1 MRPQFSQHATHK
13 AFHKIL
19 RFRWFLGWLILSNS
33 YLPVQ
38 AHLHKWKCSDIGTQK
53 SVLHTRCSQNTAC
66 HIQIADCSWKHGMHI
81 ADCSWIADCALQRWI
96 FSTPHHSQTSLQY
109 QYQFNRDGKPTF
121 TLWFHSDH
129 AAVMNECTK
138 SLPRTKSLA
147 LWLLIEHINIYDNM
161 QMLAQCPFSCT
172 HLPTKKQPKRQEN
185 QREQEEE
192 NMEKCSNP
200 LFFGLNLWYSIW
212 TIILPA
218 SKFQIDITN

>member
-1 MRPQFSQHATHK
+1 MRPQISHHATHK
-13 AFHKIL
+13 AFQKIL
-19 RFRWFLGWLILSNS
+19 RFRWFLGWLIMSNS

-53 SVLHTRCSQNTAC
+53 SVLHYIPGAVKILHVIYRL
-66 HIQIADCSWKHGMHI
+66 QIAAGSMEGYI
-81 ADCSWIADCALQRWI
+81 ATLNLQD
-96 FSTPHHSQTSLQY
+96 TTSLPNISAVPVPIQ
-109 QYQFNRDGKPTF
+109 QRRETF

-185 QREQEEE
+185 KREQEKE

-218 SKFQIDITN
+218 SKFQIDI